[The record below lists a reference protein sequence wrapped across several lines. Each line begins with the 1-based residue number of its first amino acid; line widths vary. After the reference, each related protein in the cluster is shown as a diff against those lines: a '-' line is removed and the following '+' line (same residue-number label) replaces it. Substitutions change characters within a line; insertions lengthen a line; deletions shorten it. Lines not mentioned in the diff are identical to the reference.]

1 MSLYNTF
8 KSTTKL
14 SLQKSL
20 WKDNIHEVPQIQK
33 IVVSMGIWSLAT
45 RKWMK
50 DFSELQENLA
60 IITGQAPHMI
70 YSKTSVSNFKL
81 REWMPVMLRVTL
93 RGKKAYDMIERLVT
107 YVFPRIRD
115 FEWISY
121 KKFDWRGNYSMGLKD
136 YGIFPEL
143 NPESIKTPSW
153 LQFTIGTSA
162 TNDADAK
169 ALLESLWV
177 IFQKKQA

>member
-1 MSLYNTF
+1 MP
-8 KSTTKL
+8 
-14 SLQKSL
+14 
-20 WKDNIHEVPQIQK
+20 EIQK

-70 YSKTSVSNFKL
+70 FSKKSVSNFKL
-81 REWMPVMLRVTL
+81 REGMPVMLRVTL
-93 RGKKAYDMIERLVT
+93 RGKKAYDLIERLVT

-115 FEWISY
+115 FEGISY
-121 KKFDWRGNYSMGLKD
+121 KKFDGRGNYSIGLKD

-143 NPESIKTPSW
+143 NPENIKTPSW
-153 LQFTIGTSA
+153 LQFTISTSA
-162 TNDADAK
+162 SNDSDAR
-169 ALLESLWV
+169 ALLESLWI
-177 IFQKKQA
+177 IFQKKQS

>member
-1 MSLYNTF
+1 MSLYKTF
-8 KSTTKL
+8 KSTTK
-14 SLQKSL
+14 SQLQKDL
-20 WKDNIHEVPQIQK
+20 WKKNIHQVPEIEK
-33 IVVSMGIWSLAT
+33 IVVSMGIGSLAT

-70 YSKTSVSNFKL
+70 YSKKSVSNFKL
-81 REWMPVMLRVTL
+81 REGMPVMLRVTL
-93 RGKKAYDMIERLVT
+93 RSKKAYDMIQRLVT

-115 FEWISY
+115 FEGISY
-121 KKFDWRGNYSMGLKD
+121 KKFDGKGNYSMWLKD

-153 LQFTIGTSA
+153 LQITIATTATS
-162 TNDADAK
+162 DDDAK

-177 IFQKKQA
+177 IFQKKQS

>member
-8 KSTTKL
+8 KSTTRTV
-14 SLQKSL
+14 LQKDL
-20 WKDNIHEVPQIQK
+20 WKTNLHEVPQIEK
-33 IVVSMGIWSLAT
+33 IIVSMGIWSLAT

-93 RGKKAYDMIERLVT
+93 RGKKAYDLVERLVT

-115 FEWISY
+115 FEWISP
-121 KKFDWRGNYSMGLKD
+121 KKFDWRGNYSLGLKD
-136 YGIFPEL
+136 YSIFPEL
-143 NPESIKTPSW
+143 NPESIKTPSGI
-153 LQFTIGTSA
+153 QFTIGTSA
-162 TNDADAK
+162 ETNEDAK
-169 ALLESLWV
+169 ALFESLWI
-177 IFQKKQA
+177 IFQKKQS